1 MKILIAVAP
10 EKYRDEEL
18 AEPVAAFQK
27 AGIDFDI
34 ASTRRGPCTGML
46 GAKTT
51 ATLSFDDIDR
61 RCISGMMICSIRL
74 SKCFT
79 SPEK

>member
-1 MKILIAVAP
+1 MKIRIAVAP

-18 AEPVAAFQK
+18 SEQVAAFQK

-34 ASTRRGPCTGML
+34 ASARRGPCVEML

-51 ATLSFDDIDR
+51 AALSLDDIDPKKYDG
-61 RCISGMMICSIRL
+61 IVIVGGTGSQAHL
-74 SKCFT
+74 
-79 SPEK
+79 